1 MEKIIIPLDGMQN
14 ELQIVEFITKI
25 QKAEMAA
32 GEKIIWGFK
41 VNDALVQYGVD
52 IIELIKNE
60 GFKVFADPK
69 LKDIPNTIDN
79 SLKKLI
85 GVGADIVSVHCSA
98 DYNPKI
104 ECAEK
109 IAGITVLTSMSEERC
124 KKIYGASIEVVVN
137 KFAMLARV
145 NEYGY
150 CVCSSRD
157 IPFLPVMHN
166 TKIIC
171 PGIRLEDG
179 KDDQK
184 RVMTPNEAINAGAD
198 LLVIG
203 RPILNHPDPVEAIR
217 MTNEEIQKG
226 DNTQGW

>member
-14 ELQIVEFITKI
+14 ELQIIEFITSI

-69 LKDIPNTIDN
+69 LFDIPNTITN
-79 SLKKLI
+79 SLTKLI
-85 GVGADIVSVHCSA
+85 GAGADIISVHCSA
-98 DYNPKI
+98 DYRPKI
-104 ECAEK
+104 EDAEK
-109 IAGITVLTSMSEERC
+109 IVGITVLTSMNEERC

-137 KFAMLARV
+137 KFARLARV
-145 NEYGY
+145 YEYGY

-203 RPILNHPDPVEAIR
+203 RPILKADDPIKVIHKINN
-217 MTNEEIQKG
+217 MIKNL
-226 DNTQGW
+226 